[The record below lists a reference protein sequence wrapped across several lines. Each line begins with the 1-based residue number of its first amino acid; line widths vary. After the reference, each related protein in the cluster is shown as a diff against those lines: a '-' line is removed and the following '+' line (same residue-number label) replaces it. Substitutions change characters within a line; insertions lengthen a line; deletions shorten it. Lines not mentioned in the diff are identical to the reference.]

1 MLNTSLSS
9 VASSFGSGSTS
20 SNMFPTPTS
29 SISLQGSKVR
39 VVCRVRPLLEMESGG
54 KMCLDVPDQEN
65 VVVTSKGLTFS
76 YDEVFGAGTSQSEV
90 FETVGRPLI
99 DDIIKGYNC
108 TIFAYGQTSSG
119 KTYSMMNL
127 PKDPYSEERGIAP
140 RIVCTLFEAIDQ
152 SPENIEFTVK
162 VSFFEIYMEKIFDL
176 FEPSKQ
182 NLAVKEDTSEKTFYV
197 EDLSELYVSSEE
209 EVLRLMKIGC
219 KNKKISSTKM
229 NRDSSRSHTIFSVT
243 VTQHDTKKGQ
253 KISSK
258 LYLVDLAGSEKV
270 CKTEAT
276 GLRLEEAKTINK
288 SLATLAKVI
297 SALTEKNPHIPYRES
312 KLTKLLQDAL
322 GGNTRTTLMINCS
335 PSNLNEDETISTL
348 RFGLTANSI
357 KNKPKVNFETSDTE
371 YKKQLT
377 LARNEIIGL
386 KTKNIQLEAE
396 LVTLKASHTNYEKLS
411 FANNLLLKQAQQKDD
426 SIEALNLEILKLRRE
441 LDLMKGKHEQLNIAM
456 GEKTSSLISELVE
469 YKKQCSELQS
479 DNQLLKQ
486 QISNQQVSTSPTLI
500 GSTPM
505 DLNNPEVRLESISDI
520 DNTGKYSKAVDIV
533 LDELMRIKMDRSEIQ
548 EMVAN
553 ASSEI
558 RDYMDQI
565 LSGQQLSEQEIQ
577 YDALSKISEKDV
589 SELEINFSAQ
599 ELKDYV
605 QMLEE
610 QNKSIKNEL
619 EAFLKGNSQSRQ
631 VVGDTDQDLQILT
644 NTTDPIK
651 NGLSASSLHGGKVVV
666 PLKGGFKKQQKTLN
680 DSLDDEEEIIGSEMV
695 KCGQVF
701 ILSKSSNSSQDV
713 WKKRWLV
720 IGYKTPQ
727 IKIYKTIKS
736 ITPQLISLSTQ
747 STLIKNDSEYIL
759 SISNTSIGD
768 IHMKFS
774 STQDIKEWNTVI
786 VDVLDMLQSSS
797 Q

>member
-1 MLNTSLSS
+1 MLNTSFSISNNNNTPLMNSS
-9 VASSFGSGSTS
+9 
-20 SNMFPTPTS
+20 M
-29 SISLQGSKVR
+29 SLQGI
-39 VVCRVRPLLEMESGG
+39 
-54 KMCLDVPDQEN
+54 
-65 VVVTSKGLTFS
+65 
-76 YDEVFGAGTSQSEV
+76 TSQSEV

-140 RIVCTLFEAIDQ
+140 RIVCSLFEAIDQ

-182 NLAVKEDTSEKTFYV
+182 NLAVKEDTNEKTFYV

-209 EVLRLMKIGC
+209 EVLRLIKIGG

-229 NRDSSRSHTIFSVT
+229 NRDSSRSHTIFSMT

-297 SALTEKNPHIPYRES
+297 QALTEKNPHIPYRES

-322 GGNTRTTLMINCS
+322 GGNTRTTLLINCS
-335 PSNLNEDETISTL
+335 PSILNEDETISTL

-377 LARNEIIGL
+377 LARNEILAL
-386 KTKNIQLEAE
+386 KTKNMQLEAE
-396 LVTLKASHTNYEKLS
+396 VVTLKASHSNYEKLS
-411 FANNLLLKQAQQKDD
+411 FANSLLIKQAQQKDD
-426 SIEALNLEILKLRRE
+426 NIEALNLEISKLRRE
-441 LDLMKGKHEQLNIAM
+441 LELMKGKHEQLNIAM

-479 DNQLLKQ
+479 NNENLKQ
-486 QISNQQVSTSPTLI
+486 QISNQQVSSL
-500 GSTPM
+500 
-505 DLNNPEVRLESISDI
+505 I
-520 DNTGKYSKAVDIV
+520 DNIPTDSNAPLSVENGLDTTSDNPGKYSKAVDIV
-533 LDELMRIKMDRSEIQ
+533 LDELMRIKMDRNEIQ
-548 EMVAN
+548 GMVAN

-565 LSGQQLSEQEIQ
+565 LSGQPLSEQEVQ
-577 YDALSKISEKDV
+577 YDSLSKISEKDV
-589 SELEINFSAQ
+589 NELEMNFSAQ

-610 QNKSIKNEL
+610 QNNSIKNEL
-619 EAFLKGNSQSRQ
+619 ENFLHEHPEASQEID
-631 VVGDTDQDLQILT
+631 DTDQ
-644 NTTDPIK
+644 
-651 NGLSASSLHGGKVVV
+651 SSYSDAKESLKHGAKVVV
-666 PLKGGFKKQQKTLN
+666 PLKGGFKRQQKTLN
-680 DSLDDEEEIIGSEMV
+680 DSLDEEEEIIGSEMV
-695 KCGQVF
+695 KCGQAL
-701 ILSKSSNSSQDV
+701 ILSKSDV
-713 WKKRWLV
+713 
-720 IGYKTPQ
+720 
-727 IKIYKTIKS
+727 S
-736 ITPQLISLSTQ
+736 ISLFK
-747 STLIKNDSEYIL
+747 LLY
-759 SISNTSIGD
+759 
-768 IHMKFS
+768 
-774 STQDIKEWNTVI
+774 
-786 VDVLDMLQSSS
+786 
-797 Q
+797 